1 MDRVGVE
8 ATTSL
13 SLKAALII
21 AIPMHNVLGGR
32 SWNCSLALFWFPFF
46 LDEKM
51 SRGILVELSIVV
63 RG

>member
-1 MDRVGVE
+1 MDWVGVE

-13 SLKAALII
+13 SLKAALSLII

-32 SWNCSLALFWFPFF
+32 SWNGSFALFWFPFF

-51 SRGILVELSIVV
+51 SRGIYS
-63 RG
+63 

>member
-1 MDRVGVE
+1 MFEESG
-8 ATTSL
+8 
-13 SLKAALII
+13 
-21 AIPMHNVLGGR
+21 LGHG
-32 SWNCSLALFWFPFF
+32 SFALFWFPFF